1 MRTVAIKYDLA
12 YLKKKKKKIQIS
24 KIIKMTS
31 HDYA

>member
-12 YLKKKKKKIQIS
+12 YLKKKKIIQIS

>member
-12 YLKKKKKKIQIS
+12 YLKKKKKIQIS
-24 KIIKMTS
+24 KMIEMTS